1 MEISIQINDA
11 LATNALSSL
20 VELGKIAASS
30 QREQIKS
37 TADTQQFG
45 LQTSGLQSLLSFIGT
60 LITANLQTAKNT
72 SSGSIMPI
80 LLGMMMGNNGFSPS
94 KKDSPLAANDISKI
108 VDDSEKPTPENPE
121 NSEK

>member
-1 MEISIQINDA
+1 MEISISLNDA

-30 QREQIKS
+30 QKEQIKS

-45 LQTSGLQSLLSFIGT
+45 IQTSGLQSLLSFIGT
-60 LITANLQTAKNT
+60 LITANLQETAKNT

-80 LLGMMMGNNGFSPS
+80 LLGMLMGNNGFSPT
-94 KKDSPLAANDISKI
+94 KKTDSPSI
-108 VDDSEKPTPENPE
+108 VKDDSEKNTPE
-121 NSEK
+121 NSENSEE

>member
-60 LITANLQTAKNT
+60 LITANLKKNAD
-72 SSGSIMPI
+72 SKFNNDIMPI
-80 LLGMMMGNNGFSPS
+80 LLGLLSP
-94 KKDSPLAANDISKI
+94 KPDAAPAVEDRATDKST
-108 VDDSEKPTPENPE
+108 SESTTQEE
-121 NSEK
+121 